1 MKNET
6 TDTTFKNKLDYGRPG
21 LTLRQIKHVL
31 SALSGKGAPQQSGNK
46 TIYFINHILRSKSL
60 QKSKTK
66 CRKNEIKH

>member
-60 QKSKTK
+60 QNQKQNVGKMK
-66 CRKNEIKH
+66 